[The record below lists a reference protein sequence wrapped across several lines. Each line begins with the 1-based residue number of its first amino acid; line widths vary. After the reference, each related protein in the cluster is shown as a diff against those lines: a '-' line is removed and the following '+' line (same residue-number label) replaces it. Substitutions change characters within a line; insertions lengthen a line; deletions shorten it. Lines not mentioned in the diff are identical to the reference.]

1 MAKLL
6 WRRYKWKQF
15 TYWNTE
21 CMTILDNKFQL
32 FPCSQR
38 MLVNVTAK
46 CKLMELYCLGDLG
59 TSMSAKLLPVSSWV
73 RLLPCRVPFSSLPS
87 GLIAWCVC
95 VSLAVMLVS
104 NLSKLRLL
112 GDLYTFPR
120 WRCMHSTQK
129 MFMELWDRYWC
140 MTFHLWRIMVPD
152 LALQCQDPWGWG
164 WLPLLS
170 WQ

>member
-21 CMTILDNKFQL
+21 CMTTLNNKFQL

-46 CKLMELYCLGDLG
+46 MQTDGAVLSWRFRYPACQQSCYLFPPESNGSPAGCHSRACPLDW
-59 TSMSAKLLPVSSWV
+59 LPDV
-73 RLLPCRVPFSSLPS
+73 F
-87 GLIAWCVC
+87 
-95 VSLAVMLVS
+95 VS
-104 NLSKLRLL
+104 NLLANWESLVIFIPSLDDTSL
-112 GDLYTFPR
+112 T
-120 WRCMHSTQK
+120 CMHSTQK
-129 MFMELWDRYWC
+129 MFMELWDCYWC

-164 WLPLLS
+164 WLLS